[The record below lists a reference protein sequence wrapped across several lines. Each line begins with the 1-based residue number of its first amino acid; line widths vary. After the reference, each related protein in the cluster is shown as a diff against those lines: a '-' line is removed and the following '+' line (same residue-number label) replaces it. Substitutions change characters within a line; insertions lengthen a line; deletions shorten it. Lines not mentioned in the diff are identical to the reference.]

1 MTINLT
7 AVLITALICLTV
19 GGIFI
24 AAIWKDGR
32 R

>member
-7 AVLITALICLTV
+7 AVLITAIICLTV
-19 GGIFI
+19 GCIFVT
-24 AAIWKDGR
+24 AIKNNR

>member
-7 AVLITALICLTV
+7 AVLITALICLTI

-24 AAIWKDGR
+24 AAIVSNGR